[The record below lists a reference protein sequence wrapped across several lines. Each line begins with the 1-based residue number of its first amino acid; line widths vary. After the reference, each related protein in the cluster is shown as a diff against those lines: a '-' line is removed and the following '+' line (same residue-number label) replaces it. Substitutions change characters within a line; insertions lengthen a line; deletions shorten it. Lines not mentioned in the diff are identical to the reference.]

1 MTYSINLN
9 NFKKVAAVATFLTT
23 MVCLVP
29 ESAQAVRLRFSG
41 APNDDKST
49 LVFILDTS
57 ILDAAN
63 DPNIGSFPGAI
74 QNANYSC
81 TTENSISVW
90 CGGQPQ
96 ILFNPGNLQAS
107 PRVPSDGVNNY
118 QSFFGYNVG
127 VKYEA
132 RLDSSSSSD
141 FFIEFVILVKTSHF
155 DIINSLSDLSSV
167 FINNPSDVFVVISP
181 LNSKNGNFTPAGNGS
196 SFKVVPEPDATSS
209 VLVAGAIGVLLLKRI
224 RRSKKLT
231 QSKLTLSE

>member
-1 MTYSINLN
+1 MSYSISFN

-107 PRVPSDGVNNY
+107 PIVSLADLNNY
-118 QSFFGYNVG
+118 PADDSFIGG

-132 RLDSSSSSD
+132 RLDSPSSSD
-141 FFIEFVILVKTSHF
+141 FMVMQEMS
-155 DIINSLSDLSSV
+155 
-167 FINNPSDVFVVISP
+167 
-181 LNSKNGNFTPAGNGS
+181 
-196 SFKVVPEPDATSS
+196 
-209 VLVAGAIGVLLLKRI
+209 
-224 RRSKKLT
+224 
-231 QSKLTLSE
+231 